1 METTDREKIISA
13 FEDYEPYAHD
23 LPAVT
28 MKSRVY
34 LDALELLKEQK
45 AQEQCLKT
53 KCIICPHC
61 DNCDVDEN
69 GLLKE
74 QKAVKIE
81 VKKIN
86 DSGRCGRCPNCLM
99 ELNEMDYPNWCG
111 YCGQKVKWN
120 G

>member
-1 METTDREKIISA
+1 MTDRDTVIEALQYLISGECTDTQ
-13 FEDYEPYAHD
+13 FD
-23 LPAVT
+23 
-28 MKSRVY
+28 Y
-34 LDALELLKEQK
+34 LDEIEAAIALLKEQEAK
-45 AQEQCLKT
+45 EQCLKT

-111 YCGQKVKWN
+111 YCGQKVKWE
-120 G
+120 